1 MIPPTPRRRSPNA
14 SFPRVSEDEP
24 DYIDT
29 LRIARK
35 VFPAWV
41 GMNRVSKGIG
51 D

>member
-1 MIPPTPRRRSPNA
+1 MSRSRNSREQKRC
-14 SFPRVSEDEP
+14 SFPRVSGDEP

>member
-1 MIPPTPRRRSPNA
+1 MRPGPESRPRTS
-14 SFPRVSEDEP
+14 SCFPRVSGDEP